1 MTPAAPVPGDER
13 RSKAGLRALIDEM
26 MTQLRA
32 ASNQDVWTQEARA
45 RAEADLE
52 RIMETVRRQAVR
64 QDQGSDAE
72 APPEAKPAS
81 RGVR

>member
-1 MTPAAPVPGDER
+1 MKPAGPAPGDER
-13 RSKAGLRALIDEM
+13 RSKPGLRALIDEM

-32 ASNQDVWTQEARA
+32 ASNQDVWTPEARA

-64 QDQGSDAE
+64 QDAGSAAE
-72 APPEAKPAS
+72 ASGATPPAS
-81 RGVR
+81 GHKR